1 MSPHT
6 ANENPAILSYH
17 AMATLVGMITSLL
30 PFVLGGGT
38 ILLALIGPGHTLPQ
52 PILQR
57 SISDYYYT
65 AMGSVY
71 VGSLF
76 VVGAFL
82 ICSRGYERTDEIAG
96 YLAGLFTIGVALFPS
111 EDPHLTHYSR
121 LQINIGFAH
130 TAFAALM
137 FLAIAYFCLFLFR
150 RSSPHRKP
158 TRSKQHRNV
167 IYTVCGVVIVVCICL
182 IVIFTLNGVARSHRP
197 FNPLLVSESIALE
210 AFGVAWLT
218 KGERILRDRP
228 HERIH
233 TLVDTATPH

>member
-6 ANENPAILSYH
+6 ATRNPAILSYH
-17 AMATLVGMITSLL
+17 AMATLVGIITSSL
-30 PFVLGGGT
+30 PFMLGGGA
-38 ILLALIGPGHTLPQ
+38 ILLALIGPGHALPQ
-52 PILQR
+52 PVLQC

-65 AMGSVY
+65 AMGSYY

-76 VVGAFL
+76 VIGAFL

-96 YLAGLFTIGVALFPS
+96 YLAGLFTLGAALFPS

-121 LQINIGFAH
+121 LQIDIGFAH
-130 TAFAALM
+130 TACAALM

-150 RSSPHRKP
+150 RSSPDRRP
-158 TRSKQHRNV
+158 TRRKRHRNV
-167 IYTVCGVVIVVCICL
+167 IYTVCGVVIVVCICMML
-182 IVIFTLNGVARSHRP
+182 IFTLNGVGQSRRP
-197 FNPLLVSESIALE
+197 FNPLLFSESLALE

-228 HERIH
+228 HERIP
-233 TLVDTATPH
+233 AS